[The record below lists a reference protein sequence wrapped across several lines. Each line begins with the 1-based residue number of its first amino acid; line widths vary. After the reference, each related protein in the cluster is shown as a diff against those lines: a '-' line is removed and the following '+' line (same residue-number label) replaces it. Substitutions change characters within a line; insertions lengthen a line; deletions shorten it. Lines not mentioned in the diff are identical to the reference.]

1 MDMDNGIERRQ
12 WEESLPKELVEFAS
26 KHAYTYD
33 QKGKRYLH
41 IQHNNKLR
49 DRGSSSSILQRQK
62 PEQNPTRSKQSKQ
75 SIVKES
81 RLGRAS
87 DGISANGATFR
98 HMLPAL
104 LILFSLLS
112 SPYTSSSLC
121 AHLHFHLFSLR
132 SLVLHSQSNHLFSLP
147 LPALSMPPSLS
158 STMTQKSFIAG
169 EGWCH
174 CRCCR

>member
-1 MDMDNGIERRQ
+1 MDNGIERRQ

-87 DGISANGATFR
+87 DGISANAATFR

-104 LILFSLLS
+104 LTLFSLLS
-112 SPYTSSSLC
+112 S
-121 AHLHFHLFSLR
+121 LFSLLHTPHPLCARTCTSTFSVCDLLSFIHNLTTFSR
-132 SLVLHSQSNHLFSLP
+132 SLCLLFQCLHLL
-147 LPALSMPPSLS
+147 A
-158 STMTQKSFIAG
+158 A
-169 EGWCH
+169 
-174 CRCCR
+174 R